1 MFPQSLNFSSRKQ
14 SLLFSKMIKS
24 DFISHQKDAGCQKRD
39 LCTRDAFLKFYGSP
53 VRLISP
59 YPSPIVCTDVRT
71 YGRTDVRSYADVITK
86 FSRLD
91 GLPIFLTHGAL
102 LARFARQSSA
112 ITIYKILI
120 KEVQQKK
127 YVFTKD
133 NLQKKCF
140 FTYALQY
147 QDNFQYI

>member
-14 SLLFSKMIKS
+14 SLLFSKMVKS
-24 DFISHQKDAGCQKRD
+24 DFISRQKDAGCQKRD
-39 LCTRDAFLKFYGSP
+39 LCTRDAFLRFYGSP

-59 YPSPIVCTDVRT
+59 YPSPLVCTDV
-71 YGRTDVRSYADVITK
+71 RTDVRSYADVITK

-112 ITIYKILI
+112 IIKVLLLHAVEIRKADRSCKTTRFKLI
-120 KEVQQKK
+120 
-127 YVFTKD
+127 
-133 NLQKKCF
+133 
-140 FTYALQY
+140 
-147 QDNFQYI
+147 I

>member
-14 SLLFSKMIKS
+14 SLLFSKMVKS
-24 DFISHQKDAGCQKRD
+24 DFISRQKDAGCQKRD
-39 LCTRDAFLKFYGSP
+39 LCTRDAFLRFYGSP

-59 YPSPIVCTDVRT
+59 YPSPLVCTDVRT

-112 ITIYKILI
+112 IIEIKIYKKMYNQRDPVLTFLHTATEPAIRAAV
-120 KEVQQKK
+120 K
-127 YVFTKD
+127 T
-133 NLQKKCF
+133 
-140 FTYALQY
+140 
-147 QDNFQYI
+147 